1 MIRNKI
7 KQLEELKQKQLQECV
22 ENRCDENIGL
32 YNGLEISL
40 AVLQNREP
48 KFICNSQKQQM
59 EVENIQTEESG
70 RTVKSGIVRRR

>member
-48 KFICNSQKQQM
+48 KFICNPQKQQM

>member
-1 MIRNKI
+1 MMLRNKI

-32 YNGLEISL
+32 YNGIEISL

-48 KFICNSQKQQM
+48 SFLCNPQKQEI
-59 EVENIQTEESG
+59 EVENLQTEENR
-70 RTVKSGIVRRR
+70 RTITSGIVRR